1 MLLSLKLSFF
11 RAEKNILDDDDELLS
26 INTPSDPG
34 SYQLI
39 INKEFDCNVDL
50 VTNLVHQYVPEST
63 LMANLE
69 TQIMYNL
76 PARKRDQFSPLF
88 SALEFQKKNFK
99 LISVK
104 ITNPTTGDIY
114 PK

>member
-1 MLLSLKLSFF
+1 
-11 RAEKNILDDDDELLS
+11 
-26 INTPSDPG
+26 
-34 SYQLI
+34 LI
-39 INKEFDCNVDL
+39 ITKEVDCNVDL

-69 TQIMYNL
+69 TQIVYNL
-76 PARKRDQFSPLF
+76 PAKQRNQFGSLF
-88 SALEFQKKNFK
+88 SALEFQKQNFK